1 MKVGYGGY
9 GHNVFNIC
17 MAAKGYTLRKK
28 ITPTTIVGVQVARA
42 INVKQSR

>member
-1 MKVGYGGY
+1 
-9 GHNVFNIC
+9 

-28 ITPTTIVGVQVARA
+28 ITPTTIVGVQIARA